1 MKITFLGTG
10 SGSTLGSKRMKSSI
24 LIEDTRNRILLDLGT
39 GANFKLEDLE
49 KLDIDAIFISHLH
62 IDHINGIFDYLVQRK
77 IHNLAPIKIY
87 SPPGFENI
95 LNQFKIEGNE
105 IDAEVIESR
114 LPSAKIG
121 NIEVR
126 AVKACHK
133 IYAVAYV
140 INDNKDKIIYSGD
153 TAEPCSEI
161 ITESKDADLIIH
173 EATCVAGCE
182 IYGHT
187 STKDVLSI
195 FPNDKLV
202 LTHIPSQKEKDIFQ
216 EVNNRA
222 KIAYDGMSIDV

>member
-10 SGSTLGSKRMKSSI
+10 AGSTLGSKRMKSSI
-24 LIEDTRNRILLDLGT
+24 LIEDEENRILLDLGT
-39 GANFKLEDLE
+39 GANFNLEELG
-49 KLDIDAIFISHLH
+49 KLDINAIFISHLH

-77 IHNLAPIKIY
+77 IHGLNPVKIY
-87 SPPGFENI
+87 SPPGFGNI

-105 IDAEVIESR
+105 IDAEVIESK

-126 AVKACHK
+126 SVKACHK
-133 IYAVAYV
+133 IYAVAYI
-140 INDNKDKIIYSGD
+140 INNRIIYSGD
-153 TAEPCSEI
+153 TSEPCDGI
-161 ITESKDADLIIH
+161 VMESKKTDLIIH
-173 EATCVAGCE
+173 EATCVEGCK

-187 STKDVLSI
+187 SVKEVLSI
-195 FPNDKLV
+195 FPNDKLI